1 MSLIRPQAS
10 VLSPLLFLPDFP
22 LPTHFH
28 PHTPSSLPS
37 CCHLLFQKLPH
48 IVPPSP
54 PWRGSCI
61 RVHASG
67 SQALCVCV
75 CARVPGT
82 CGTCFFGLRVAV
94 SHECL
99 CHVLVSGWCVCVCV
113 CVCRLP
119 AEVHRDP
126 WTLPYTGGTSE
137 WRWWPLEDQSLS
149 FILPFLQALLLLL
162 LLLLSHFSRV

>member
-113 CVCRLP
+113 CVCVDCLQKCIVTHGLSP
-119 AEVHRDP
+119 TLEVPLSGGGGP
-126 WTLPYTGGTSE
+126 WRTS
-137 WRWWPLEDQSLS
+137 PSAS
-149 FILPFLQALLLLL
+149 FFRSFKPCCCCCCCC
-162 LLLLSHFSRV
+162 